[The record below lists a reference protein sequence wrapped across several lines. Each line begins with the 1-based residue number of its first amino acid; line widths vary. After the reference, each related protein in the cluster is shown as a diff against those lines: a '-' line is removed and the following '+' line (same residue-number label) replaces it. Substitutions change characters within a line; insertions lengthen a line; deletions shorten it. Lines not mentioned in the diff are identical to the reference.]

1 MGQSP
6 EKRWYLDGK
15 LPLQKIEPVSETHE
29 ESAVLPHLPKCMIVG
44 WLSICLLSLCSLHT
58 IADEISFQRDIRPIL
73 SDHCLKCHGPDAS
86 AREANLRLDVEDS
99 ALQGGDSG
107 VAALTPG
114 KPDQSE
120 LIRRILSEDESE
132 IMPPPEMK
140 HPLDATQIALLSRW
154 IEAGGNFDEH
164 WSFQPIEQP
173 ATPTFESSED
183 TRHPVDSFVNARLA
197 SSPLTVGRFAD
208 RYQLV
213 RRLHLEIT
221 GLPPT
226 IDEADAFVG
235 DPRPDAVERL
245 IDRLLASPHYGERMA
260 WNWLDAA
267 RYADSNGY
275 QGDGDRTMWPWRDW
289 VVRALNED
297 LPFDDFTKWQVAG
310 DLLPEPTTEQVLATG
325 FFRNHMINGEGGRI
339 PEENRIDYVMDMTET
354 LGTVWLGLT
363 FNCCRCHDH
372 KYDPLSKRDYYSMF
386 AFFNQTPV
394 NGGGGNPQTP
404 PVIPVLSY
412 EQQGQ
417 REELNRQ
424 IEQSIAGL
432 ERWQSQNT
440 ETDSKE
446 GDQQEVPFRQRSRG
460 QWEQWL
466 KENVDLGEEVKQ
478 WTQTLITQMQTRERL
493 DASVPKVMVLGDQ
506 SNKRTTFLLNKGLY
520 NQPEDETTAATP
532 ARLPDI
538 LANTPETR
546 TGLAEWLFQD
556 DQPLVAR
563 VTVNRIWQQIFGT
576 GIVKT
581 VEDFGTQGEWPS
593 HPALLDWLAAEYENQ
608 NWSTKALL
616 RSILCSATYQRSS
629 THSSTALEWDPEN
642 RLLSHGSRFRM
653 PSWMIR
659 DQALAV
665 SGLLNQ
671 KLGGPS
677 VFPYQPP
684 GVWQDATFGKRTYSL
699 SQGNDLYRRSL
710 YTFWR
715 RIIAP
720 TMFFDT
726 ASRQTCSVNMSRT
739 NTPLHALTTLNDT
752 TFVEASRVLAQSI
765 LVESQNENIGADLE
779 TAFRSVLIRPPKL
792 REISI
797 LERSFSRFLDYY
809 QDHPDESQRLLSVGQ
824 AAQMETEPEQLSRLA
839 AMTAVCNGLFNL
851 DEALTRE

>member
-1 MGQSP
+1 M
-6 EKRWYLDGK
+6 
-15 LPLQKIEPVSETHE
+15 
-29 ESAVLPHLPKCMIVG
+29 LPHLSKCMIVG

-86 AREANLRLDVEDS
+86 AREASLRLDIEDS

-173 ATPTFESSED
+173 ATPTFDSSED

-208 RYQLV
+208 RYQLI
-213 RRLHLEIT
+213 RRLYFEIT

-226 IDEADAFVG
+226 IDEADAFVD

-310 DLLPEPTTEQVLATG
+310 DLLPKPTTEQVLATG

-412 EQQGQ
+412 EQQDQ

-424 IEQSIAGL
+424 IEQSIARL

-581 VEDFGTQGEWPS
+581 AEDFGTQGEWPS

-616 RSILCSATYQRSS
+616 RSILCSA
-629 THSSTALEWDPEN
+629 
-642 RLLSHGSRFRM
+642 
-653 PSWMIR
+653 
-659 DQALAV
+659 
-665 SGLLNQ
+665 
-671 KLGGPS
+671 
-677 VFPYQPP
+677 
-684 GVWQDATFGKRTYSL
+684 
-699 SQGNDLYRRSL
+699 
-710 YTFWR
+710 
-715 RIIAP
+715 
-720 TMFFDT
+720 
-726 ASRQTCSVNMSRT
+726 
-739 NTPLHALTTLNDT
+739 
-752 TFVEASRVLAQSI
+752 
-765 LVESQNENIGADLE
+765 
-779 TAFRSVLIRPPKL
+779 
-792 REISI
+792 
-797 LERSFSRFLDYY
+797 
-809 QDHPDESQRLLSVGQ
+809 
-824 AAQMETEPEQLSRLA
+824 
-839 AMTAVCNGLFNL
+839 
-851 DEALTRE
+851 

>member
-1 MGQSP
+1 MASF
-6 EKRWYLDGK
+6 RC
-15 LPLQKIEPVSETHE
+15 KIEPVSETHE

-86 AREANLRLDVEDS
+86 AREASLRLDIEDS

-173 ATPTFESSED
+173 ATPTFDSSED

-208 RYQLV
+208 RYQLI
-213 RRLHLEIT
+213 RRLYFEIT

-226 IDEADAFVG
+226 IDEADAFVD
-235 DPRPDAVERL
+235 DPRPDAVEPL

-310 DLLPEPTTEQVLATG
+310 DLLPKPTTEQVLATG

-412 EQQGQ
+412 EQQDQ

-424 IEQSIAGL
+424 IEQAIARL
-432 ERWQSQNT
+432 ERWQSKNT

-506 SNKRTTFLLNKGLY
+506 SNKRKTFLLNKGLY

-546 TGLAEWLFQD
+546 KGLAEWLFQD

-671 KLGGPS
+671 KLGGPGL
-677 VFPYQPP
+677 PLPAPRCLARCHLRKANLLPQ
-684 GVWQDATFGKRTYSL
+684 QGKR
-699 SQGNDLYRRSL
+699 
-710 YTFWR
+710 
-715 RIIAP
+715 
-720 TMFFDT
+720 
-726 ASRQTCSVNMSRT
+726 
-739 NTPLHALTTLNDT
+739 PLP
-752 TFVEASRVLAQSI
+752 S
-765 LVESQNENIGADLE
+765 
-779 TAFRSVLIRPPKL
+779 
-792 REISI
+792 
-797 LERSFSRFLDYY
+797 
-809 QDHPDESQRLLSVGQ
+809 
-824 AAQMETEPEQLSRLA
+824 
-839 AMTAVCNGLFNL
+839 
-851 DEALTRE
+851 

>member
-1 MGQSP
+1 
-6 EKRWYLDGK
+6 
-15 LPLQKIEPVSETHE
+15 
-29 ESAVLPHLPKCMIVG
+29 MIVG

-86 AREANLRLDVEDS
+86 AREASLRLDIEDS

-173 ATPTFESSED
+173 ATPTFDSSED

-208 RYQLV
+208 RYQLI
-213 RRLHLEIT
+213 RRLYFEIT

-310 DLLPEPTTEQVLATG
+310 DLLPKPTTEQVLATG

-412 EQQGQ
+412 EQQDQ

-424 IEQSIAGL
+424 IEQAIARL
-432 ERWQSQNT
+432 ERWQSKNT

-506 SNKRTTFLLNKGLY
+506 SNKRKTFLLNKGLY

-546 TGLAEWLFQD
+546 KGLAEWLFQD

-765 LVESQNENIGADLE
+765 L
-779 TAFRSVLIRPPKL
+779 
-792 REISI
+792 
-797 LERSFSRFLDYY
+797 
-809 QDHPDESQRLLSVGQ
+809 
-824 AAQMETEPEQLSRLA
+824 
-839 AMTAVCNGLFNL
+839 
-851 DEALTRE
+851 

>member
-1 MGQSP
+1 MASF
-6 EKRWYLDGK
+6 RC
-15 LPLQKIEPVSETHE
+15 KIESVSETHE

-86 AREANLRLDVEDS
+86 AREASLRLDIEDS

-173 ATPTFESSED
+173 ATPTFDSSED

-208 RYQLV
+208 RYQLI
-213 RRLHLEIT
+213 RRLYFEIT

-226 IDEADAFVG
+226 IDEADAFVV

-310 DLLPEPTTEQVLATG
+310 DLLPKPTTEQVLATG

-394 NGGGGNPQTP
+394 TGGGGNPQTP
-404 PVIPVLSY
+404 PVIPVLSD
-412 EQQGQ
+412 EQQDQ

-424 IEQSIAGL
+424 IEQAIARL
-432 ERWQSQNT
+432 ERWQ
-440 ETDSKE
+440 
-446 GDQQEVPFRQRSRG
+446 
-460 QWEQWL
+460 
-466 KENVDLGEEVKQ
+466 
-478 WTQTLITQMQTRERL
+478 
-493 DASVPKVMVLGDQ
+493 
-506 SNKRTTFLLNKGLY
+506 
-520 NQPEDETTAATP
+520 
-532 ARLPDI
+532 
-538 LANTPETR
+538 
-546 TGLAEWLFQD
+546 
-556 DQPLVAR
+556 
-563 VTVNRIWQQIFGT
+563 
-576 GIVKT
+576 
-581 VEDFGTQGEWPS
+581 
-593 HPALLDWLAAEYENQ
+593 
-608 NWSTKALL
+608 
-616 RSILCSATYQRSS
+616 
-629 THSSTALEWDPEN
+629 
-642 RLLSHGSRFRM
+642 
-653 PSWMIR
+653 
-659 DQALAV
+659 
-665 SGLLNQ
+665 
-671 KLGGPS
+671 
-677 VFPYQPP
+677 
-684 GVWQDATFGKRTYSL
+684 
-699 SQGNDLYRRSL
+699 
-710 YTFWR
+710 
-715 RIIAP
+715 
-720 TMFFDT
+720 
-726 ASRQTCSVNMSRT
+726 
-739 NTPLHALTTLNDT
+739 
-752 TFVEASRVLAQSI
+752 
-765 LVESQNENIGADLE
+765 
-779 TAFRSVLIRPPKL
+779 
-792 REISI
+792 
-797 LERSFSRFLDYY
+797 
-809 QDHPDESQRLLSVGQ
+809 
-824 AAQMETEPEQLSRLA
+824 
-839 AMTAVCNGLFNL
+839 
-851 DEALTRE
+851 